1 MEAES
6 NYLEDLCREG
16 TGART
21 ISLAVAVLSAF
32 VLYGVLY
39 RTHRRSQNA
48 KAPGPISYHPPRTQS
63 VMSDARTMVAGDEK
77 HTPMSEK

>member
-39 RTHRRSQNA
+39 RTHRRSQQA
-48 KAPGPISYHPPRTQS
+48 KAHGPVSYQLPRTQS

-77 HTPMSEK
+77 HIPMNNK